1 MKMDE
6 TKKERFLRVLGKL
19 EKKIILK
26 DPEGEDCEFYVGY
39 PTWRNS
45 DKFWDII
52 YSVMKIQKEEG
63 KELSKEESISMIKEV
78 SPRIINYIIEYL
90 EIKNKEPLED
100 EEKDY
105 YYIVLQSNIEVVLNE
120 FLSMATKMFG
130 TTGDVPKNLQA
141 QGPSKID

>member
-1 MKMDE
+1 MDE

-19 EKKIILK
+19 EKNIILK
-26 DPEGEDCEFYVGY
+26 DPEGEDCEFYIGY

-52 YSVMKIQKEEG
+52 YCVMKIQKEEG
-63 KELSKEESISMIKEV
+63 KELSKEDSIEMIKNV
-78 SPRIINYIIEYL
+78 SPKIINYIIDYL
-90 EIKNKEPLED
+90 EIKTKETLGE

-105 YYIVLQSNIEVVLNE
+105 YYIVLQSNMEVILNE

-130 TTGDVPKNLQA
+130 PTGDVPKNLQA
-141 QGPSKID
+141 QGQSKID